1 VLALG
6 ALALYGV
13 GTSTGNVTYNSVLQ
27 TTVPDR
33 LRGRVF
39 AFYDVVWQSAR
50 LVSIGVGG
58 VLADQVGITAVY
70 LFGAAL
76 LALAGALGLARLRA
90 PDLRV
95 VAADD
100 V

>member
-1 VLALG
+1 LG

-27 TTVPDR
+27 LTMPER

-50 LVSIGVGG
+50 LLSIGIGGVTADRYGVTAVYWAGG
-58 VLADQVGITAVY
+58 VL
-70 LFGAAL
+70 L
-76 LALAGALGLARLRA
+76 LAAGLLGLTRA
-90 PDLRV
+90 GTIPPTTPNP
-95 VAADD
+95 
-100 V
+100 